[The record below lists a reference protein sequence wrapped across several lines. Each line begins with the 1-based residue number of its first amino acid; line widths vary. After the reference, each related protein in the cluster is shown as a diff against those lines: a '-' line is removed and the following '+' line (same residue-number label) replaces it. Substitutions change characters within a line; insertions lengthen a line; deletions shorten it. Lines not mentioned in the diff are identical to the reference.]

1 MAARTLCVC
10 VISLFKDL
18 VFASPKQSLT
28 LFTCKYP
35 YLCHDATLGNFYG
48 VLKFLPWL
56 MVMMTRM
63 TLVRI
68 CDTFS
73 RMAEAFLPIVPSSIT
88 PPTWSSLWWS
98 SIWYDDQYDDV
109 DDDDWWRDP
118 MYNEDNVGDIG
129 QPLCSVAHL
138 WKNYTPAK
146 KLRICKK
153 NAHMC
158 QQNIYYT
165 ALTISIFTHNQL
177 SVPPFV
183 KKIIHIC
190 LPTSLKPRKIR

>member
-10 VISLFKDL
+10 VISLFKDC

-88 PPTWSSLWWS
+88 PPTWSSLWWFDTM
-98 SIWYDDQYDDV
+98 INMMTLMMMIDDETPCTTKTT
-109 DDDDWWRDP
+109 WETSGSRSAALHTCEKITHP
-118 MYNEDNVGDIG
+118 
-129 QPLCSVAHL
+129 P
-138 WKNYTPAK
+138 KNCAFAK
-146 KLRICKK
+146 KLHICANK
-153 NAHMC
+153 
-158 QQNIYYT
+158 NIYYT
-165 ALTISIFTHNQL
+165 TLTISIFTHNQL

-183 KKIIHIC
+183 K
-190 LPTSLKPRKIR
+190 TSQECETALTSYFW